1 MQWKICIDSH
11 YKVSPTLSQPVS
23 MIMSPLSQEIL
34 QPSFIQTNLQSRI
47 CPQKIAT
54 RQRFNKRYRR

>member
-1 MQWKICIDSH
+1 
-11 YKVSPTLSQPVS
+11 
-23 MIMSPLSQEIL
+23 L